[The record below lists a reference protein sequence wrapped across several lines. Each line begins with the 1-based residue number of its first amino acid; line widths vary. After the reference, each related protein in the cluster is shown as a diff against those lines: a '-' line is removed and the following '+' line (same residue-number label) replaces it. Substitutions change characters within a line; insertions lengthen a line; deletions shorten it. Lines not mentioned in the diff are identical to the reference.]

1 MARRSFEE
9 EKAFLEKLSPNAW
22 KIKKGFVPNM
32 KVSLLSGAVYC
43 AREVVLKLAVCE
55 ACMQSPHAPRVW
67 PRHSVDAV
75 DLVSM

>member
-32 KVSLLSGAVYC
+32 KVGLLSGAVYC
-43 AREVVLKLAVCE
+43 AREVVLKLAVCGLCAE
-55 ACMQSPHAPRVW
+55 SACTEGLAQTLGACGGLSK
-67 PRHSVDAV
+67 
-75 DLVSM
+75 